1 MRKLILACG
10 LFAFLPLQWAHAGE
24 AKLSANQLKS
34 LAPGAYEVA
43 VMDVVSLSVRLYSSG
58 RITGDAGGQHD
69 TGQWHIAG
77 DRLCIAWSKWL
88 GGQMKCSAL
97 SNQNGAL
104 VGDGLTI
111 KRI

>member
-1 MRKLILACG
+1 MRKLTLACA
-10 LFAFLPLQWAHAGE
+10 LFAFLPFHGAEAGE
-24 AKLSANQLKS
+24 GKLSANQLRG
-34 LAPGAYEVA
+34 LAPGSYEVA
-43 VMDVVSLSVRLYSSG
+43 LSMISVSVRLYSNG
-58 RITGDAGGQHD
+58 RISGDAGTQQD
-69 TGQWHIAG
+69 TGHWQIVG